1 MDLDIRLGKQ
11 ETEIENPDDDLEKEF
26 ANQMKSVGMNLKE
39 LQSDDGEDEENEID
53 SPKVMINVWLVELF
67 YYIKEMKFLNKDFCD
82 S

>member
-39 LQSDDGEDEENEID
+39 LQSDGEDEENEID
-53 SPKVMINVWLVELF
+53 SPKVMINV
-67 YYIKEMKFLNKDFCD
+67 
-82 S
+82 

>member
-67 YYIKEMKFLNKDFCD
+67 YYIKEMKF
-82 S
+82 